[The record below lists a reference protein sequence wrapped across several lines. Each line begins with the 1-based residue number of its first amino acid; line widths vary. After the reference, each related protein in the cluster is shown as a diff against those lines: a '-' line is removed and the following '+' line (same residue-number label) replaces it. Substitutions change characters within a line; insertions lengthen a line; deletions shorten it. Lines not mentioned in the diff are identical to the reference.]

1 MFCNIQL
8 VADSLKK
15 YKKFIKSALFI
26 MIDIS
31 PNKQNQQ
38 TIKKTISISGIGLH
52 SGKQVEM
59 KLVPAEIDQ
68 GIKFIRSD
76 KSNDNVINAIWSN
89 VSETVLSTTISNSSK
104 LKISTI
110 EHLMSALSGL
120 HIDNLAI
127 YINASEVPIMDGS
140 SKPFVDLIEN
150 VGIKVQNKKRKVLNV
165 KKVIEVKSNQ
175 SSAKIIPNN
184 QFSIDFEIDFPSQLV
199 SKQSCQL
206 QLINGNYK
214 SDIAAARTFGFEKD
228 VEYLRAN
235 GLALGGS
242 LDNAVVVGE
251 NEILNKDG
259 LRYTDEF
266 VRHKILDS
274 IGDLYLAGSPII
286 GYFYGNK
293 SGHHLNNELLRKL
306 FSDKSNYEYIV

>member
-1 MFCNIQL
+1 
-8 VADSLKK
+8 
-15 YKKFIKSALFI
+15 
-26 MIDIS
+26 MIAINTND
-31 PNKQNQQ
+31 NQQ
-38 TIKKTISISGIGLH
+38 TIEDSIFVKGIGLH
-52 SGKQVEM
+52 SGKDVEL
-59 KLVPAEIDQ
+59 KLEPAEVDN
-68 GIKFIRSD
+68 GIKFIRVDS
-76 KSNDNVINAIWSN
+76 KKNNIIEAIWSN
-89 VSETVLSTTISNSSK
+89 VSETLLSTTISNEHG

-120 HIDNLAI
+120 HIDNLNI
-127 YINASEVPIMDGS
+127 YINAAEVPIMDGS
-140 SKPFVDLIEN
+140 SRPFVDMIEKI
-150 VGIKVQNKKRKVLNV
+150 GIKEQNKKRKFLNV
-165 KKVIEVKSNQ
+165 KKIIEVSINN
-175 SSAKIIPNN
+175 SSAKIIPNH

-214 SDIAAARTFGFEKD
+214 TDISAARTFGFEKD
-228 VEYLRAN
+228 VEHLRSN

-274 IGDLYLAGSPII
+274 IGDLYLAGAPII

-293 SGHHLNNELLRKL
+293 SGHYLNNQLLRKL
-306 FSDKSNYEYIV
+306 FSDESNYEYLA

>member
-1 MFCNIQL
+1 
-8 VADSLKK
+8 
-15 YKKFIKSALFI
+15 
-26 MIDIS
+26 MIDT
-31 PNKQNQQ
+31 NHKNNNQQ
-38 TIKKTISISGIGLH
+38 TILNSISVKGIGLH
-52 SGKQVEM
+52 TGNLVE
-59 KLVPAEIDQ
+59 LTLEPAAVDN
-68 GIKFIRSD
+68 GIKFIRVD
-76 KSNDNVINAIWSN
+76 KKNDNVIEAIWSN
-89 VSETVLSTTISNSSK
+89 VSETILSTTISNSYGV
-104 LKISTI
+104 KISTI

-120 HIDNLAI
+120 HIDNLNI
-127 YINASEVPIMDGS
+127 YLNANEVPIMDGS
-140 SKPFVDLIEN
+140 SKPFVEMIEEI
-150 VGIKVQNKKRKVLNV
+150 GIKQQSKKRKLLNV
-165 KKVIEVKSNQ
+165 KKSIEVSENN
-175 SSAKIIPNN
+175 SSVKIVPNN
-184 QFSIDFEIDFPSQLV
+184 QFSIDFEIDFPSKIV

-214 SDIAAARTFGFEKD
+214 ADIAAARTFGFEKD
-228 VEYLRAN
+228 VKYLRSN

-293 SGHHLNNELLRKL
+293 SGHYLNNQLLRKL
-306 FSDKSNYEYIV
+306 FSDETNYEYIN

>member
-1 MFCNIQL
+1 
-8 VADSLKK
+8 
-15 YKKFIKSALFI
+15 
-26 MIDIS
+26 MIDT
-31 PNKQNQQ
+31 NHKNNNQQ
-38 TIKKTISISGIGLH
+38 TILNSISVKGIGLH
-52 SGKQVEM
+52 TGNLVE
-59 KLVPAEIDQ
+59 LTLEPAAVDN
-68 GIKFIRSD
+68 GIKFIRVD
-76 KSNDNVINAIWSN
+76 KKNDNVIEAIWSN
-89 VSETVLSTTISNSSK
+89 VSETVLSTTISNSYGV
-104 LKISTI
+104 KISTI

-120 HIDNLAI
+120 HIDNLNI
-127 YINASEVPIMDGS
+127 YINANEVPIMDGS
-140 SKPFVDLIEN
+140 SKPFVEMIEEI
-150 VGIKVQNKKRKVLNV
+150 GIKKQSKKRKLLNV
-165 KKVIEVKSNQ
+165 KKSIEVSENNT
-175 SSAKIIPNN
+175 SVKIVPNN
-184 QFSIDFEIDFPSQLV
+184 QFSIDFEIDFPSKIV

-214 SDIAAARTFGFEKD
+214 TDIAAARTFGFEKD
-228 VEYLRAN
+228 VKYLRSN

-293 SGHHLNNELLRKL
+293 SGHYLNNQLLRKL
-306 FSDKSNYEYIV
+306 FSDKSNYEYIN

>member
-1 MFCNIQL
+1 
-8 VADSLKK
+8 
-15 YKKFIKSALFI
+15 
-26 MIDIS
+26 MIAINTND
-31 PNKQNQQ
+31 NQQ
-38 TIKKTISISGIGLH
+38 TIEDSILVKGIGLH
-52 SGKQVEM
+52 SGKDVEL
-59 KLVPAEIDQ
+59 KLEPAEVDN
-68 GIKFIRSD
+68 GIKFIRVDS
-76 KSNDNVINAIWSN
+76 KKNNLIEAIWSN
-89 VSETVLSTTISNSSK
+89 VSETLLSTTISNEHG

-120 HIDNLAI
+120 HIDNLNI
-127 YINASEVPIMDGS
+127 YINAPEVPIMDGS
-140 SKPFVDLIEN
+140 SRPFVNMIEKI
-150 VGIKVQNKKRKVLNV
+150 GIKEQNKKRKFLNV
-165 KKVIEVKSNQ
+165 KKIIEVSINN
-175 SSAKIIPNN
+175 SSAKIIPNH

-214 SDIAAARTFGFEKD
+214 TDISAARTFGFEKD
-228 VEYLRAN
+228 VEHLRSN

-274 IGDLYLAGSPII
+274 IGDLYLAGSPIK

-293 SGHHLNNELLRKL
+293 SGHYLNNQLLRKL
-306 FSDKSNYEYIV
+306 FSDETNYEYVV